1 MNLREVKICANDQDR
16 RGQFFK
22 LFLDV
27 VPQHLQTRILNIFHH
42 MELISEDDQFFDY
55 RRFMRLPIDK
65 FEMQWAC
72 GNIVARLIER
82 LKEACVSKFGPVA
95 EFNSED
101 MHDHRTCAL
110 AVATDRCFR
119 DVFDE
124 NRYLFS
130 INLKHKMVTFPIG
143 KCHSDECLVD
153 GLIREIHEEIGVML
167 ESNEIP
173 NEPYCKFTKVYD
185 FTGTPVKIETN
196 VFFIEG
202 DYGDHICNRAVN
214 KEPEKCGGLFIAT
227 IDDAINIAKTS
238 GLLIADCVMCFR
250 QCKMAE

>member
-1 MNLREVKICANDQDR
+1 MKATN
-16 RGQFFK
+16 QF
-22 LFLDV
+22 
-27 VPQHLQTRILNIFHH
+27 N
-42 MELISEDDQFFDY
+42 
-55 RRFMRLPIDK
+55 
-65 FEMQWAC
+65 
-72 GNIVARLIER
+72 N
-82 LKEACVSKFGPVA
+82 
-95 EFNSED
+95 ED
-101 MHDHRTCAL
+101 MHDHRTVAL
-110 AVATDRCFR
+110 AASVSVLPRQPIGESRF
-119 DVFDE
+119 
-124 NRYLFS
+124 LFS
-130 INLKHKMVTFPIG
+130 INLKHRMVTFPIG
-143 KCHSDECLVD
+143 KCRPNEGLVD

-185 FTGTPVKIETN
+185 FTGQPVKIETN

-250 QCKMAE
+250 QCRMAE